1 MALSTK
7 TIKRRIK
14 SIANTKKITKAMEM
28 ISAVKMR
35 RAVANASA
43 TRNYAE
49 LAWQMLQD
57 VVKQAH
63 VSLHPLLVVRPV
75 KKIGLILITSNRG
88 LAGGFTSKLLQDV
101 HNHILETKK
110 TTGAEVEVI
119 VMGRKGKKIYQNFGH
134 VITAEFEK
142 IDLTN
147 QIAEIL
153 PIADLVAREYEEG
166 KYDQI
171 EVAYM
176 DFISA
181 IRQEPRIKQ
190 IFPLRSQSL
199 VGQVLP
205 APTYDDDAADEI
217 EEPVLK
223 FEPNPTKVLH
233 VLLPRLVEMQLYRA
247 VLESDASEHSARM
260 MAMQAA
266 SDAASDMIKELNT
279 TFNNAR
285 QAAITKE
292 IAEVIGGAAALE

>member
-35 RAVANASA
+35 RAVASASA

-57 VVKQAH
+57 VTRKAGPRH
-63 VSLHPLLVVRPV
+63 HPLLAERAV
-75 KKIGLILITSNRG
+75 KKMGLILITSNRG
-88 LAGGFTSKLLQDV
+88 LAGGFSSKLVQEVDLFI
-101 HNHILETKK
+101 NKIKK
-110 TTGAEVEVI
+110 EKNVDVEVL
-119 VMGRKGKKIYQNFGH
+119 VMGKKGRKIYQNFGH
-134 VITAEFEK
+134 TIAAEFEK
-142 IDLTN
+142 VDVTKAL
-147 QIAEIL
+147 AEIL
-153 PIADLVAREYEEG
+153 PLSQMAAADFINA

-171 EVAYM
+171 GVAYM
-176 DFISA
+176 EYISA
-181 IRQEPRIKQ
+181 IKQVPVIKPIFPIKQ
-190 IFPLRSQSL
+190 KNHVTIVEKNNKSEGR
-199 VGQVLP
+199 
-205 APTYDDDAADEI
+205 PTDFI
-217 EEPVLK
+217 
-223 FEPNPTKVLH
+223 FEPNPLKVLEM
-233 VLLPRLVEMQLYRA
+233 LLPRLIEMQLYQA

-260 MAMQAA
+260 VAMQSA
-266 SDAASDMIKELNT
+266 SDAAGDMIKELNT